1 VPDARPTGQLTVR
14 PVRPLNRSVTST
26 PASGTTTP
34 RKAAVGTPSKP
45 SGSASKVLRK
55 WNDSYVTEADM
66 AALDFS
72 APPPAASAEG
82 GDINVDELVS
92 TAAMGKRSKDGIYEV
107 ADYHTKSTSAED
119 DGEMDDLISRAL
131 SKTALSSKAAT
142 GASDLAA
149 AAPATGA
156 FSSLFSRLTG
166 GKTLEQAD
174 LRPVMDAMEKHLM
187 AKNVAREVCEK
198 VCEGVES
205 RLLGK
210 KLGALS
216 SESARGVS
224 ACPCLPSDPSC
235 ALLRPT

>member
-1 VPDARPTGQLTVR
+1 
-14 PVRPLNRSVTST
+14 
-26 PASGTTTP
+26 
-34 RKAAVGTPSKP
+34 
-45 SGSASKVLRK
+45 
-55 WNDSYVTEADM
+55 M

-92 TAAMGKRSKDGIYEV
+92 SAAMGKRSKDGIYEV
-107 ADYHTKSTSAED
+107 ADYHTKSTAADD

-131 SKTALSSKAAT
+131 SKTALSSKKAAS
-142 GASDLAA
+142 GGSGSAA
-149 AAPATGA
+149 AAPTSGA
-156 FSSLFSRLTG
+156 FTSLFSRLTG

-210 KLGALS
+210 KLGALG
-216 SESARGVS
+216 SESTKRP
-224 ACPCLPSDPSC
+224 ACSLNWSDPFLPYC
-235 ALLRPT
+235 RRQGRGPGRTRRLDHAHPDAGDVDRPLAINQEAPLALGLARLLIGRYLA

>member
-1 VPDARPTGQLTVR
+1 
-14 PVRPLNRSVTST
+14 
-26 PASGTTTP
+26 
-34 RKAAVGTPSKP
+34 
-45 SGSASKVLRK
+45 
-55 WNDSYVTEADM
+55 M

-72 APPPAASAEG
+72 TPPPAASADG
-82 GDINVDELVS
+82 GGGGSDINVDDLVS
-92 TAAMGKRSKDGIYEV
+92 AAAMGKRGKDGIYEV
-107 ADYHTKSTSAED
+107 ADYHTKSTAAAED

-131 SKTALSSKAAT
+131 SKTALSAKKAASGG
-142 GASDLAA
+142 GASTPATAA
-149 AAPATGA
+149 GPATGA

-216 SESARGVS
+216 SQSSRCWPVL
-224 ACPCLPSDPSC
+224 CF
-235 ALLRPT
+235 